1 METTETLIGQATE
14 EQVAQWKA
22 KYNAVYT
29 IKADGKICYVHKP
42 DRKTLS
48 YISTLQNNPVKMAEC
63 MLNNCWLGG
72 CEDFKTD
79 DELFFG
85 TCQQLGGLVQIK
97 RAELSKL

>member
-14 EQVAQWKA
+14 GQVAQWKKKHGEIYA
-22 KYNAVYT
+22 L
-29 IKADGKICYVHKP
+29 KADGKICYVHKP
-42 DRKTLS
+42 DRKTLA
-48 YISTLQNNPVKMAEC
+48 YVATLQNNPIKMAET

-79 DELFFG
+79 DELFLG

-97 RAELSKL
+97 QTELSKL